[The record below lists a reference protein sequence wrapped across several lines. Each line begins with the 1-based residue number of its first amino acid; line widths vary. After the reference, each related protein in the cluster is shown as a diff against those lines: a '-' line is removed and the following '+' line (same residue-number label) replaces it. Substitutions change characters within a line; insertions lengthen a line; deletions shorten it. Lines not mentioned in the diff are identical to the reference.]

1 MRDLNRCGS
10 NVESPFYPQVKLMT
24 AAKSKVAELERELDR
39 SKKEYANTRDSAVRA
54 AEAAKEAQI
63 NANQNSKWEDREMF
77 NQNHPWLLFMV
88 NLDTFQWEYD
98 VKYECKWKK

>member
-1 MRDLNRCGS
+1 
-10 NVESPFYPQVKLMT
+10 MT

-39 SKKEYANTRDSAVRA
+39 SKKEYVNTRDSAVRA

-77 NQNHPWLLFMV
+77 NQKQPWLLFMV
-88 NLDTFQWEYD
+88 NLDTVQWEYD
-98 VKYECKWKK
+98 VKCECKWKK